1 MIYVSRLIQLN
12 ETNPLSLCGSST
24 CIQIKVEQQTCPAK
38 PPWIKRLS
46 TSSHIYSASAFHSF
60 SYMYPNKPNSVPI
73 YRYVLLSRDNQC
85 REVDRYFAPVLPF
98 LFSELALV
106 HDPPPYSDRYLRETR
121 GGVPRDV
128 MFISS
133 SLDFVCP
140 RRCSSSVGGKSRS
153 SPLLGGLAVWEW
165 NSEVIFLISFSRRF
179 SCSS

>member
-1 MIYVSRLIQLN
+1 
-12 ETNPLSLCGSST
+12 
-24 CIQIKVEQQTCPAK
+24 
-38 PPWIKRLS
+38 
-46 TSSHIYSASAFHSF
+46 
-60 SYMYPNKPNSVPI
+60 MYPNKPNSVPI

>member
-1 MIYVSRLIQLN
+1 MLPQ
-12 ETNPLSLCGSST
+12 
-24 CIQIKVEQQTCPAK
+24 
-38 PPWIKRLS
+38 
-46 TSSHIYSASAFHSF
+46 
-60 SYMYPNKPNSVPI
+60 
-73 YRYVLLSRDNQC
+73 DNQC

-106 HDPPPYSDRYLRETR
+106 HDPPPYSDRCLRETR

-128 MFISS
+128 MSISS

-179 SCSS
+179 PCNS